1 MVFMIGYL
9 SLIFLV
15 LVLLLGLFSSIVGLL
30 FDVEGFVSFGIG
42 VLNIV
47 DIGLLVELLKE
58 VIIFFLYDFITLRI
72 SFKLILKYVLNMFF
86 RLFFEM

>member
-72 SFKLILKYVLNMFF
+72 SFKFILKYVLNMFF